1 MIPTNRISGYNSVFF
16 DLDGT
21 LADTA
26 PDLVAATNQLRI
38 DRNLEPLPFEILRNA
53 SSKGARGLLEVAFQ
67 ITPEDA
73 NFAKLRDEFFINYEN
88 AIHVHSYLFEGIEDV
103 LLTLESQNIPWGI
116 ITNKIERFTTPLV
129 KSMKLDERC
138 AAIVSGDSTPTP
150 KPHPAPILLAADRSG
165 IDPTQSLYVGDDL
178 RDIEAGKAAGM
189 KTVAVTYGYA
199 TQEDPP
205 HQWNADFIIN
215 HPSELIDIIFPR

>member
-1 MIPTNRISGYNSVFF
+1 MHTHRTSIYNSVFF

-38 DRNLEPLPFEILRNA
+38 DRNLPPLPFEVLRNA

-67 ITPEDA
+67 ITPEDQD
-73 NFAKLRDEFFINYEN
+73 FAALRDEFFMNYEN
-88 AIHVHSYLFEGIEDV
+88 AIHVHSYLFEGMEE
-103 LLTLESQNIPWGI
+103 LLVTLESQNIPWGI
-116 ITNKIERFTTPLV
+116 ITNKIERFTAPLV
-129 KSMKLDERC
+129 KSMKLDARC
-138 AAIVSGDSTPTP
+138 VAIISGDSTPTP
-150 KPHPAPILLAADRSG
+150 KPHPAPILLAANLSG
-165 IDPTQSLYVGDDL
+165 IDPTKSLYVGDDL
-178 RDIEAGKAAGM
+178 RDIQAGKAAGM

-199 TQEDPP
+199 TPEDPP
-205 HQWNADFIIN
+205 HQWNADFLIN